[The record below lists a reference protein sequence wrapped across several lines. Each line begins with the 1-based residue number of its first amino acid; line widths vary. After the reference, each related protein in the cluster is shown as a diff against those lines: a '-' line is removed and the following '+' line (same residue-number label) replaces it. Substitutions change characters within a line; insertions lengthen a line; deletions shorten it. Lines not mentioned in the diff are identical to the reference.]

1 MLWLVSLSFA
11 KNMKY
16 SWMYQMSRL
25 TYCCMFWCYKNR
37 AVPYQQQMMHWQLWI
52 EMFQCFIP
60 REINEDCLFTF
71 IQNDISVLKV
81 KISHKV
87 KFYLTVI
94 QVCPFIYTSCE
105 SRKVTSLY
113 LSSFNKNNKVPR
125 HHWKNHK
132 TLTDRQC
139 FTLKPGLMPNLNVKA
154 WECQVGMALIGI
166 SCMVWNLSV
175 SSNYESEQNI
185 HTVWHKENVD
195 GKQIKKWHLAS
206 QIVENLSLNSY
217 FQHGKILKYFVI
229 FAVPIKQSF

>member
-52 EMFQCFIP
+52 EMFQRFIP

-105 SRKVTSLY
+105 SRKVTSLCISQA
-113 LSSFNKNNKVPR
+113 LTKKIRCPDITERTIKLWQTGSVSLLNLVSCQ
-125 HHWKNHK
+125 
-132 TLTDRQC
+132 TLTW
-139 FTLKPGLMPNLNVKA
+139 KHENVK
-154 WECQVGMALIGI
+154 
-166 SCMVWNLSV
+166 
-175 SSNYESEQNI
+175 
-185 HTVWHKENVD
+185 
-195 GKQIKKWHLAS
+195 
-206 QIVENLSLNSY
+206 
-217 FQHGKILKYFVI
+217 
-229 FAVPIKQSF
+229 